1 MKKTI
6 LVQGIIVL
14 LCHTGSLMAHCQM
27 PCGIYHDELV
37 FNQIDQYIE
46 TMYKGITE
54 LNNSK
59 FSTPFE
65 RNNFIRWV
73 KLKDS
78 ASDEIANLITEYFLQ
93 QKIKPAEAD
102 TPKRLISAHKM
113 LFELTA
119 IKQNVNIKM
128 IEAFADEWEN
138 FKQMFHVI
146 NYECQIDLIKRRK
159 RERDFQLKDQRELND
174 KHSSA
179 GNPPSDKQHEHSSAE
194 HEHTH

>member
-6 LVQGIIVL
+6 LVQGIIAL

-65 RNNFIRWV
+65 RNNFMRWV

-78 ASDEIANLITEYFLQ
+78 ASDEIASLITEYFLQ

-159 RERDFQLKDQRELND
+159 RERDFQLKDQQKLKD
-174 KHSSA
+174 KPSSA
-179 GNPPSDKQHEHSSAE
+179 ENPTSNEHHEHSSDD

>member
-6 LVQGIIVL
+6 LVQGIIAL
-14 LCHTGSLMAHCQM
+14 LCHTGTLMAHCQM
-27 PCGIYHDELV
+27 PCGVYHDELV

-78 ASDEIANLITEYFLQ
+78 ASDEIANLITAYFLQ

-128 IEAFADEWEN
+128 IETFADEWEN

-159 RERDFQLKDQRELND
+159 RERDFQLKDQQKLND
-174 KHSSA
+174 KLPSAENPSS
-179 GNPPSDKQHEHSSAE
+179 NEQHEHSSDD

>member
-6 LVQGIIVL
+6 LVQGIIAL

-159 RERDFQLKDQRELND
+159 RERDFQLKDQRKLND

-179 GNPPSDKQHEHSSAE
+179 ENSSSDEQHEHSSAE